1 MGLQKETKTKTTN
14 QQTEPECLSIEC
26 LSGKQK
32 TFIHKSKSVFHQR
45 HLVRLT
51 VQVYYYI
58 ILFCL
63 VFFFLVN
70 V

>member
-14 QQTEPECLSIEC
+14 QQTEPECLSEEC

-32 TFIHKSKSVFHQR
+32 TFIHKSVSSET

-58 ILFCL
+58 ILYYF
-63 VFFFLVN
+63 V
-70 V
+70 